1 MAADSLEDRLRDL
14 EDLHEITDLL
24 SRYCRTLD
32 DNDHA
37 GLRACVTDDL
47 HAEHG
52 EMIPPIDGGDAFIAV
67 VQHAPPTIQRWQH
80 YVSNVEVTLDGD
92 TAKVWAFLHAWHEV
106 DLGEGYQLVPAGG
119 RYEVD
124 AVRTPDGWR
133 MRSLR
138 VHHTWEPPEI
148 AKIYAPAIQPA

>member
-1 MAADSLEDRLRDL
+1 MTDLEARVLALEDRNALV
-14 EDLHEITDLL
+14 DLL

-32 DNDHA
+32 DADLV
-37 GLRACVTDDL
+37 GLRSCITEDL

-52 EMIPPIDGGDAFIAV
+52 GMIPPIDGSEMFLAV
-67 VQHAPPTIQRWQH
+67 VSNAPPTIQRWQH
-80 YVSNVEVTLDGD
+80 YVSNIEVDLEGD
-92 TAKVWAFLHAWHEV
+92 AAKVWAFLHAWHEV
-106 DLGEGYQLVPAGG
+106 DLGAGYQLVPAGG

-133 MRSLR
+133 IARLD

-148 AKIYAPAIQPA
+148 AKIYADAG

>member
-1 MAADSLEDRLRDL
+1 MTDLDARLAALEDRSALAEL
-14 EDLHEITDLL
+14 M

-32 DNDHA
+32 DIDLE

-52 EMIPPIDGGDAFIAV
+52 GMIPPIDGAEAFLAV
-67 VQHAPPTIQRWQH
+67 VSHAPATIQRWQH
-80 YVSNVEVTLDGD
+80 YVSNLEVDVDGD
-92 TAKVWAFLHAWHEV
+92 AAKVWTFLHAWHEV
-106 DLGEGYQLVPAGG
+106 DLGAGYQLVPAGG

-133 MRSLR
+133 IARLN

-148 AKIYAPAIQPA
+148 AKIYADAG

>member
-1 MAADSLEDRLRDL
+1 MSDLERRLAAVEDRLAL
-14 EDLHEITDLL
+14 ADLL
-24 SRYCRTLD
+24 HRYCRTLD
-32 DNDHA
+32 DADHD
-37 GLRACVTDDL
+37 GLRACFTDDL

-52 EMIPPIDGGDAFIAV
+52 TMIPPIDGADTFIEV
-67 VQHAPPTIQRWQH
+67 VRRPPPTIQRWQH

-106 DLGEGYQLVPAGG
+106 DLGAGYQLVPAGG

-124 AVRTPDGWR
+124 AVRSASGWR
-133 MRSLR
+133 IRRLI

-148 AKIYAPAIQPA
+148 AKIYSGAG